1 VTSAAADTL
10 RRSPLHAR
18 HIAAGAR
25 LVPFAGWEMPVQY
38 AGVREEHL
46 AVRRAAGMFDV
57 SHMGQ
62 IETRGPGAP
71 ALLQRLIS
79 SDVRRLAEGGAQYG
93 LLCREDGGVL
103 DDLISYRLADCHYLT
118 VTNAANHERDLAW
131 FQRHAGDFDAD
142 VIDCR
147 DAFAMIA
154 VQGPGARTILHGL
167 ADGPLPP
174 RMHCGERTV
183 AGVPLLFCGT
193 GYTGEDGA
201 ELLCDPLRAGEL
213 WDALLG
219 AGVTPAGLA
228 ARDTLRLE
236 ACFPLYGN
244 ELSPDRTPIA
254 GGLGWACREQTAFI
268 GAEPIAAERAAGPA
282 QRLVAFV
289 ITGAGIARSGNPV
302 AGGGL
307 VTSGTFSPCLQ
318 RGVGL
323 AYLAADRAQPGT
335 PFQIDVRGTLRDA
348 AVVPKPIYAKES

>member
-1 VTSAAADTL
+1 M
-10 RRSPLHAR
+10 
-18 HIAAGAR
+18 
-25 LVPFAGWEMPVQY
+25 PFAGWQMPVQY

-62 IETRGPGAP
+62 IETRGPGALG
-71 ALLQRLIS
+71 LLQRLIS
-79 SDVRRLAEGGAQYG
+79 ADVRRLAEGCAQYG

-131 FQRHAGDFDAD
+131 FQRHAADFDVD

-154 VQGPGARTILHGL
+154 VQGPGARTILSAL

-174 RMHCGERTV
+174 RMHCGERSL
-183 AGVPLLFCGT
+183 AGIPLLFCGT
-193 GYTGEDGA
+193 GYTGEEGA
-201 ELLCDPLRAGEL
+201 ELLCDPLRVGEL
-213 WDALLG
+213 WDALLA
-219 AGVTPAGLA
+219 AGVVPAGLG

-244 ELSPDRTPIA
+244 ELSLERTPIA
-254 GGLGWACREQTAFI
+254 AGLGWACAERTGFI
-268 GAEPIAAERAAGPA
+268 GADPVAAERATGPA
-282 QRLVAFV
+282 ERLVAFV
-289 ITGAGIARSGNPV
+289 ITGPGIARAGNSV

-307 VTSGTFSPCLQ
+307 VTSGTFSPCLE
-318 RGVGL
+318 RGAGL
-323 AYLAADRAQPGT
+323 AYLAAAQAEPGT
-335 PFQIDVRGTLRDA
+335 SFQIDVRGTLRDA

>member
-1 VTSAAADTL
+1 M
-10 RRSPLHAR
+10 
-18 HIAAGAR
+18 
-25 LVPFAGWEMPVQY
+25 VPFAGWQMPVQY

-46 AVRRAAGMFDV
+46 AVRQTAGMFDV

-62 IETRGPGAP
+62 IETRGPDAQ

-79 SDVRRLAEGGAQYG
+79 SDLRRLAEGGAQYG

-103 DDLISYRLADCHYLT
+103 DDLITYRLADCHYLT
-118 VTNAANHERDLAW
+118 VTNAANHEQDLAW
-131 FQRHAGDFDAD
+131 FERHAADFDAD
-142 VIDCR
+142 VVDCR

-154 VQGPGARTILHGL
+154 VQGPGARTILGTL

-174 RMHCGERTV
+174 RMHCGERAV

-193 GYTGEDGA
+193 GYTGEEGA

-213 WDALLG
+213 WDALLA
-219 AGVTPAGLA
+219 AGVVPAGLG

-254 GGLGWACREQTAFI
+254 AGLGWACREQTGFI

-289 ITGAGIARSGNPV
+289 ISGPGIARSGNPV
-302 AGGGL
+302 AGGGV
-307 VTSGTFSPCLQ
+307 VTSGTFSPCL
-318 RGVGL
+318 GGGAGL
-323 AYLAADRAQPGT
+323 AYLAADRGEPGT
-335 PFQIDVRGTLRDA
+335 SFQIDVRGTLRDA
-348 AVVPKPIYAKES
+348 LVVPKPLYAKES